1 MNILEER
8 LVYRVRMMKDCT
20 FLCYVHLTP
29 WYTVCKLWAR
39 IEIKAVVEQYL
50 SADCYTLC

>member
-8 LVYRVRMMKDCT
+8 LVYRVRMIKD
-20 FLCYVHLTP
+20 CYVHLTP
-29 WYTVCKLWAR
+29 WYTVCKLQAK

-50 SADCYTLC
+50 SADCYMLC